1 MPDLTIPPN
10 RPPVQVPPADT
21 PGVQGLLTLA
31 VAVVVVAG
39 LYLAREVMIPIILAV
54 LLSFLLA
61 PLVNVLRRMH
71 LGRVPSALL
80 AVVLALGVILAF
92 AAVIGTQLA
101 ELAPDVPRYASAVQ
115 QKFDTAQQ
123 LLLGRV
129 ATIVR
134 RLGHQLDNADTAKT
148 LESGPATQDAPVTNE
163 QKAIPVE
170 MHQPEPT
177 TVQLAQRILA
187 PIVAP
192 LLSTAIVFI
201 VAIFILL
208 QREDLR
214 DRLIRLFGSSDL
226 HRTTVAMNDAARR
239 LSKYFLTQLGI
250 NATFGVIAGTGLYFI
265 GVPSP
270 VLWGVLAMLLRF
282 VPYIGAPLAA
292 LAPLTLAAAVD
303 PGWSM
308 VLWTAALYAIGET
321 IMGQAVEPML
331 YAYSTGLSPLSV
343 VVAAAFW
350 IWLWGP
356 VGLILSTPLTLCLVV
371 LGRHVERLEFLDIIL
386 GDRPPLT
393 PVESF
398 YQRILAGDPDEAR
411 AQAELML
418 KDRSLSSYYD
428 EVAMKGLQ
436 IAAADAARGVLAGR
450 RLDGVRESIDS
461 LIEDLDEYDDRDPS
475 LAESDNAAVAP
486 TRAEQGLP
494 AQPAPKNEAPPQ
506 SLLPPRWRGP
516 AAVLCLAG
524 RGPFDAAVSLMLAQ
538 LLRKHGLGASAVPH
552 EAGSR
557 ASIGAL
563 DGRGVAMVCVSYLE
577 LTGSPSHLR
586 YLLRRLRRRLPE
598 ASILVGYWP
607 VEEEIL
613 TDARIRAAIGA
624 DYYTSS
630 LHNTVEA
637 CLEAAHNATAGDESV
652 EPVMPPSV
660 V

>member
-1 MPDLTIPPN
+1 MADLPIPSD

-39 LYLAREVMIPIILAV
+39 LYLGREVMIPIILAV

-61 PLVNVLRRMH
+61 PLVNLLRRIH

-80 AVVLALGVILAF
+80 AVVLALGVILTF

-115 QKFDTAQQ
+115 QKVDTAQQ

-129 ATIVR
+129 TTIVR
-134 RLGHQLDNADTAKT
+134 RLGRQLDNVDTAKT
-148 LESGPATQDAPVTNE
+148 SESGPAAPDASPRNE
-163 QKAIPVE
+163 QKVIPVE
-170 MHQPEPT
+170 MHQPEPS

-192 LLSTAIVFI
+192 LLSTTIVFI

-239 LSKYFLTQLGI
+239 LSRYFLTQLGI

-292 LAPLTLAAAVD
+292 VVPLTLAAAVD
-303 PGWSM
+303 PGWAM
-308 VLWTAALYAIGET
+308 VLWTAALYAIGEA

-331 YAYSTGLSPLSV
+331 YAHSTGLSPFS
-343 VVAAAFW
+343 VVAAAAFW
-350 IWLWGP
+350 TWLWGP

-436 IAAADAARGVLAGR
+436 IAAADSARGVLVGR
-450 RLDGVRESIDS
+450 RIEAVREAIGS
-461 LIEDLDEYDDRDPS
+461 LVEDLEEYDDRDPS
-475 LAESDNAAVAP
+475 LAESDQAAVAP
-486 TRAEQGLP
+486 TRAEQDLP
-494 AQPAPKNEAPPQ
+494 VRPAPNDEAPAQ
-506 SLLPPRWRGP
+506 SLLPSRWRGP
-516 AAVLCLAG
+516 AAVMCLAG

-538 LLRKHGLGASAVPH
+538 LLRKHGLGASVVPY

-563 DGRGVAMVCVSYLE
+563 DGHGVAMVCVSYLE

-586 YLLRRLRRRLPE
+586 YLLRRLRQRLPE

-607 VEEEIL
+607 AEEEIL
-613 TDARIRAAIGA
+613 RDARIRAAIGA
-624 DYYTSS
+624 DYYASS
-630 LHNTVEA
+630 LHDTVEA
-637 CLEAAHNATAGDESV
+637 CLEVVHKASAGE
-652 EPVMPPSV
+652 EPVSA
-660 V
+660 